1 MQGFQIGANLSID
14 GMSPL
19 IEKYSTAFEKDQTSR
34 VFAPLAEGYRKAGLV
49 TRAMEILKIGI
60 RNNPSYLQGYIS
72 LASCYTD
79 LGENNLAYSTLRP
92 LISDNRDNI
101 RLQKLFG
108 LNCVELGH
116 NEEALESYKYLLFLN
131 PKDDEVSKM
140 VAKIED
146 SYLPTTLP
154 EKSEPVRFELDEI
167 DVLPERSKSDLD
179 EWIKVDLK
187 KEKIEE
193 TIEAIEPVNDWT
205 VKKPQLILKK
215 VEEEGEDEAQDTAD
229 EEGIVADEVPVIT
242 HSLVDLYINQ
252 GYLTKAKELLLKIIE
267 LNPDEEASKKKLEE
281 VLNLEG
287 KVRLEAEDEED
298 GHQRLQES
306 LDAKLGSLQNQDSLN
321 PINGLQS
328 FLDAIQKRSESKKNQ
343 QL

>member
-1 MQGFQIGANLSID
+1 
-14 GMSPL
+14 MSPL
-19 IEKYSTAFEKDQTSR
+19 IEKYSSAFEKDPTSR
-34 VFAPLAEGYRKAGLV
+34 VFAPLAEGYRKAGLA
-49 TRAMEILKIGI
+49 TKAMEILKIGI

-79 LGENNLAYSTLRP
+79 LGEHNLAYTTLRP

-108 LNCVELGH
+108 ENCVELGH
-116 NEEALESYKYLLFLN
+116 HEEALESYKYLLFLN
-131 PKDDEVSKM
+131 PKDHEVSKM

-146 SYLPTTLP
+146 SYLPTV
-154 EKSEPVRFELDEI
+154 EPKVIESDLFEIDEI
-167 DVLPERSKSDLD
+167 DVLPEKSKNSLD

-187 KEKIEE
+187 KESPPKKELKDDSSDWKVEKIEKVKP
-193 TIEAIEPVNDWT
+193 TLVLNPEPE
-205 VKKPQLILKK
+205 
-215 VEEEGEDEAQDTAD
+215 VEEEVKVESSEASESDH
-229 EEGIVADEVPVIT
+229 EEAPVIT

-267 LNPDEEASKKKLEE
+267 LNPNEAASQKKLDE
-281 VLNLEG
+281 VLALEG

-298 GHQRLQES
+298 GHQRLKDS
-306 LDAKLGSLQNQDSLN
+306 LDAKLGGLHKSASSD
-321 PINGLQS
+321 PIIGLQS
-328 FLDAIQKRSESKKNQ
+328 FLDAIQERSELKKNQ

>member
-1 MQGFQIGANLSID
+1 
-14 GMSPL
+14 MSPL
-19 IEKYSTAFEKDQTSR
+19 IEKYSSAFEKDKTSR

-49 TRAMEILKIGI
+49 NRAMEILKIGI

-72 LASCYTD
+72 LASCYND
-79 LGENNLAYSTLRP
+79 LGEHNLAYTALRP
-92 LISDNRDNI
+92 LISENRDNI
-101 RLQKLFG
+101 RLQKLFAE
-108 LNCVELGH
+108 NCVELGH
-116 NEEALESYKYLLFLN
+116 SEEALESYKYLLFLN

-140 VAKIED
+140 VSRIED
-146 SYLPTTLP
+146 SYLPTM
-154 EKSEPVRFELDEI
+154 EPTKTESLHFEIEDI
-167 DVLPERSKSDLD
+167 DVLPERSKSSLD

-187 KEKIEE
+187 KEKHLETKEENSTPSDWSVEKASVIKPKLVLNLNDDLEENSNEFEKGNEE
-193 TIEAIEPVNDWT
+193 TSEV
-205 VKKPQLILKK
+205 
-215 VEEEGEDEAQDTAD
+215 DEA
-229 EEGIVADEVPVIT
+229 PVIT

-267 LNPDEEASKKKLEE
+267 LNPNESTSKEKLEE

-306 LDAKLGSLQNQDSLN
+306 LDAKLGGIKTRETPS
-321 PINGLQS
+321 PIVGLQS
-328 FLDAIQKRSESKKNQ
+328 FLDAIHKRYDSKKNQ